1 MPLFGRALGP
11 RPLRRPARPRGRTS
25 SIKVYRRRLRWPASP
40 TGEEHHHED
49 ALRDAADLVGD
60 RVQHEEQEPEHRHD
74 VHPTVSPRG
83 NGKHNVWRAILR
95 TEAKG
100 WAIESGGGPSRSR
113 SMTSRC
119 ATPRHTN
126 SRRLANRWGSR
137 SAATRCG
144 GSRRPF
150 KNSEATR
157 PRGGLRGPGKP

>member
-83 NGKHNVWRAILR
+83 NGKHNVWRATVR
-95 TEAKG
+95 NGGEG
-100 WAIESGGGPSRSR
+100 WAVEYGGGAARSGPH
-113 SMTSRC
+113 TSRWGT
-119 ATPRHTN
+119 ARHTD
-126 SRRLANRWGSR
+126 SRGVEDGWG
-137 SAATRCG
+137 
-144 GSRRPF
+144 
-150 KNSEATR
+150 
-157 PRGGLRGPGKP
+157 

>member
-83 NGKHNVWRAILR
+83 NGKHNVWRAIFR

-100 WAIESGGGPSRSR
+100 WAIESRAGPSRSR
-113 SMTSRC
+113 SMTSRW

-126 SRRLANRWGSR
+126 SRRLADRLGSR
-137 SAATRCG
+137 PASTRWRGCRGAFRRLGRAPPG
-144 GSRRPF
+144 G
-150 KNSEATR
+150 E
-157 PRGGLRGPGKP
+157 